1 MRDDTQGRHRNRKR
15 LWLVLAAVAALL
27 AALIGPPLVSI
38 GRYKGQITRLMSAS
52 LGRPVHLSSVSLRLL
67 PWPGF
72 EFSDL
77 VVDEDSA
84 YGAEPVLHAN
94 SVTASFR
101 LLALWRGQLQISSIS
116 MDEASL
122 NLVRSSE
129 GKWNLDPIFRTA
141 TSAGGNG
148 SRHPLHLPYL
158 EAKNSRINVKDG
170 DEKLPFSLLNTDV
183 SLWQESSGEWRI
195 RLRGDPVRTDLS
207 QEGTDTGTLRLE
219 ASVRP
224 APGLRQMPVHVD
236 LEWRQAQLGQLT
248 RLMIGSDPGWR
259 GDLTAELHLDGTAD
273 AAQMTARLRA
283 TGVHREEFAPAE
295 ALDFDARCALIYH
308 YSERSMEKLTCD
320 SPLGDGAVHLAGD
333 LPRDAAP
340 QLTVELNQI
349 PAQAVLDAL
358 RTVRSGIAPGLAAKG
373 RISGK
378 ITYAVTAAD
387 PAKPRPAAKISASKA
402 AAAKPPVAPG
412 PLSGTLTVDG
422 LALSGDGLSQ
432 PIMVPKLTLQP
443 VMPVR
448 GKQSVQAE
456 PAALT
461 ATLAIPLGAP
471 QPMNVAARLTL
482 DSYKVALHGQASL
495 ARARELVH
503 VAGMAGS
510 AELDALA
517 GDPIAVDLTA
527 EGPWLSAERNPFAAP
542 PIPPSPAPA
551 NPAPAI
557 ATAQEQEPPPT
568 DDSISGTI
576 TLHNANWKA
585 DYLTNHVMIAQAVL
599 HLARNGA
606 TGTLRWDPIAFAYGP
621 VKGTATL
628 TQPIG
633 CAAPDPCLPQFQ
645 IQLGSVEADAL
656 QEAFLG
662 ARQRGTLLSTLLDRL
677 RSTSAPVWP
686 RMQGTVNAD
695 ALVLGPVTLHAATA
709 ALDVDPASVEITS
722 LTADLLGG
730 QLSSSGTVSLPQSDT
745 DKPAYSLDAQCAK
758 LSPSAVGALVGQ
770 KWTGSAL
777 DVAGKLELSG
787 YAGKDLASSA
797 KGSLHFEWKHG
808 GLSGPSAPPDL
819 ARFDA
824 WSGDAAI
831 ANGAIT
837 LGANQAQQAAR
848 KHAVQGAVPLDLPAK
863 FVFAQPV
870 TKSPTAKKAP
880 GSQPAPPKKAPSTQ
894 PVK

>member
-1 MRDDTQGRHRNRKR
+1 MRDDTQDRHRNRKR
-15 LWLVLAAVAALL
+15 LWLVLAAVAVLL

-38 GRYKGQITRLMSAS
+38 GRYKSQITHLMSAS
-52 LGRPVHLSSVSLRLL
+52 LGRPVRLSSVSLRLL

-72 EFSDL
+72 ELSDL
-77 VVDEDSA
+77 TVDEDPA

-101 LLALWRGQLQISSIS
+101 LLALWRGRLQISSIS

-158 EAKNSRINVKDG
+158 EATNSRINVKDG
-170 DEKLPFSLLNTDV
+170 VEKLPYSLLNTDV

-207 QEGTDTGTLRLE
+207 QEGTDTGTVRLE
-219 ASVRP
+219 ASVHP

-236 LEWRQAQLGQLT
+236 LEWREAQLGQLT

-259 GDLTAELHLDGTAD
+259 GDLTAELHLDGTPD

-320 SPLGDGAVHLAGD
+320 SPLGDGTVHLAGE
-333 LPRDAAP
+333 LPHDADP
-340 QLTVELNQI
+340 NLTVELNQI

-358 RTVRSGIAPGLAAKG
+358 RTVRSGIAPGLAARG
-373 RISGK
+373 HISGK
-378 ITYAVTAAD
+378 ITYAPSAAAEPPKPNPTAR
-387 PAKPRPAAKISASKA
+387 PTSAKSAARPPAA
-402 AAAKPPVAPG
+402 PD
-412 PLSGTLTVDG
+412 PLTGALTVDG

-432 PIMVPKLTLQP
+432 PILIPRLTLQP

-448 GKQSVQAE
+448 SKLSVQAQ

-461 ATLAIPLGAP
+461 ATLAVPLGAP
-471 QPMNVAARLTL
+471 QPINVAARLTL

-517 GDPIAVDLTA
+517 GDAITIDLA
-527 EGPWLSAERNPFAAP
+527 AQGPWLPAERNPFAAP
-542 PIPPSPAPA
+542 AVPAPPIPAKTASQPAA
-551 NPAPAI
+551 A
-557 ATAQEQEPPPT
+557 AQPEPPPT
-568 DDSISGTI
+568 DDSLTGTV

-585 DYLTNHVMIAQAVL
+585 AYLTNHVMIAQAVL
-599 HLARNGA
+599 HIARSGA
-606 TGTLRWDPIAFAYGP
+606 AGTLRWDPIAFAYGP
-621 VKGTATL
+621 VKGAATL

-645 IQLGSVEADAL
+645 IQLGSVEAAAL

-677 RSTSAPVWP
+677 RSSSAPVWP

-695 ALVLGPVTLHAATA
+695 ALILGPVTLHTATA
-709 ALDVDPASVEITS
+709 ALKIDPASVEITS
-722 LTADLLGG
+722 LSADLLGG
-730 QLSSSGTVSLPQSDT
+730 QLSASGSVSLPQSDT
-745 DKPAYSLDAQCAK
+745 DKPAYSLDAQCTK
-758 LSPSAVGALVGQ
+758 LSPAAVGALVGQ

-777 DVAGKLELSG
+777 YVTGKLDLSG
-787 YAGKDLASSA
+787 YAGNDLASSA
-797 KGSLHFEWKHG
+797 KGTLHFAWKHG

-824 WSGDAAI
+824 WTGDAAI
-831 ANGAIT
+831 ANGSIT
-837 LGANQAQQAAR
+837 LGANQAQQAAH
-848 KHAVQGAVPLDLPAK
+848 KHAVQAAVPLALPAK
-863 FVFAQPV
+863 FVFAQPE
-870 TKSPTAKKAP
+870 TKSPTAKKSP
-880 GSQPAPPKKAPSTQ
+880 GSQPPARKAPSSQ

>member
-207 QEGTDTGTLRLE
+207 QEDTDTGTVRLE

-236 LEWRQAQLGQLT
+236 LEWREAQLGQLT

-308 YSERSMEKLTCD
+308 YSDRSVEKLTCD
-320 SPLGDGAVHLAGD
+320 SPLGDGTVHLTGE
-333 LPRDAAP
+333 LPHDAEP
-340 QLTVELNQI
+340 YLTVELNQI
-349 PAQAVLDAL
+349 PAQAALDAL

-387 PAKPRPAAKISASKA
+387 PAKPRPAAKTSASKA
-402 AAAKPPVAPG
+402 AAAKQIVAQG

-432 PIMVPKLTLQP
+432 PILIPKLTLQP

-448 GKQSVQAE
+448 GRQAT
-456 PAALT
+456 PAQPAVLT

-471 QPMNVAARLTL
+471 QPLALAARLTL

-495 ARARELVH
+495 PRARELAR
-503 VAGMAGS
+503 VAGMADS
-510 AELDALA
+510 AEFDALA
-517 GDPIAVDLTA
+517 GDPISVDLTA
-527 EGPWLSAERNPFAAP
+527 EGPWLPAERNPFAALP
-542 PIPPSPAPA
+542 SPVELSPAPPSPAPS

-557 ATAQEQEPPPT
+557 ATAQEQAPPPT
-568 DDSISGTI
+568 DDILSGTV

-606 TGTLRWDPIAFAYGP
+606 SGTLHWDPIAFAYGP
-621 VKGTATL
+621 VKGTAALTL
-628 TQPIG
+628 PLG
-633 CAAPDPCLPQFQ
+633 CAPPDPCLPQFQ
-645 IQLGSVEADAL
+645 IQLGSVEAVAL

-677 RSTSAPVWP
+677 RSTSTPVWP
-686 RMQGTVNAD
+686 RMTGTVNAD
-695 ALVLGPVTLHAATA
+695 ALILGPVTLHAATA
-709 ALDVDPASVEITS
+709 ALKIEPASVEITS
-722 LTADLLGG
+722 LTAGLLGG
-730 QLSSSGTVSLPQSDT
+730 QFSATGSVSLPQSDT
-745 DKPAYSLDAQCAK
+745 DKPAYSLDAQCTK
-758 LSPSAVGALVGQ
+758 LSPAAVGALVGQ
-770 KWTGSAL
+770 KWLGATL
-777 DVAGKLELSG
+777 DASGKLDLSG

-797 KGSLHFEWKHG
+797 KGTLHFEWKHG
-808 GLSGPSAPPDL
+808 GVSGASAPPDL

-824 WSGDAAI
+824 WTGDAAI
-831 ANGAIT
+831 ASGAIT

-848 KHAVQGAVPLDLPAK
+848 THAVQGAIALAQPAR
-863 FVFAQPV
+863 FVFAQPAA
-870 TKSPTAKKAP
+870 KSATAKKAQ
-880 GSQPAPPKKAPSTQ
+880 GTQ